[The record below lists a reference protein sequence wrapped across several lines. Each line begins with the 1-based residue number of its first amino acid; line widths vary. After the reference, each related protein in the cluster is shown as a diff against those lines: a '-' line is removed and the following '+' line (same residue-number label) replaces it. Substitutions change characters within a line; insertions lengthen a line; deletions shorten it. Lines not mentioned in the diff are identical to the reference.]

1 MAKDNKKH
9 EKKMMEKYAAREN
22 QPHQCATNW
31 LLSSAKHTID
41 AYHCPRATQESRD
54 ICDSFYDVCK
64 TKQNRLALAAL
75 QENQRSATTP
85 ALSQEMHKR

>member
-1 MAKDNKKH
+1 MAT
-9 EKKMMEKYAAREN
+9 YAAKEN
-22 QPHQCATNW
+22 QPRQCATHW

-64 TKQNRLALAAL
+64 TEQNKLALTAL
-75 QENQRSATTP
+75 QENQRTP
-85 ALSQEMHKR
+85 QRLHCREKGIKDKAGRP